1 MSDMVTL
8 SFEQPADRLSMN
20 GRYHWAVRSRRTQI
34 WRHTASIHAHKT
46 LGAPKAARA
55 QPPSFV
61 RVTFPVADNRRR
73 DADNPAPTCKA
84 IVDGLVDAG
93 LWPDDSPEWVET
105 LGSRFAK
112 GAGVVVVEIIPRTE
126 LAA

>member
-1 MSDMVTL
+1 MTLTL

-73 DADNPAPTCKA
+73 DADNP
-84 IVDGLVDAG
+84 
-93 LWPDDSPEWVET
+93 EWVET

-112 GAGVVVVEIIPRTE
+112 GAVVVVVEIIPRGE

>member
-1 MSDMVTL
+1 LWLTWKAFVVVMSLSNHIPLPMSTL
-8 SFEQPADRLSMN
+8 CR
-20 GRYHWAVRSRRTQI
+20 
-34 WRHTASIHAHKT
+34 KT

-112 GAGVVVVEIIPRTE
+112 GAGVVVVEIIPRGE